1 MQPKYGAL
9 AGLFLVI
16 AGVAAPTLGQA
27 TDDQVALTVKTYAE
41 LGKMVRGLKGKV
53 VVVDFWGEY

>member
-1 MQPKYGAL
+1 MRTKYGAL

-16 AGVAAPTLGQA
+16 AGVAAPTLGQGA
-27 TDDQVALTVKTYAE
+27 GDKVGLKTVTYAE
-41 LGKMVRGLKGKV
+41 LGKMVRDLKGKV

>member
-1 MQPKYGAL
+1 MRAKYGAL
-9 AGLFLVI
+9 AGLFLVL

-27 TDDQVALTVKTYAE
+27 TGDKVTLKTVTYAE
-41 LGKMVRGLKGKV
+41 LGKMVRALKGKV

>member
-1 MQPKYGAL
+1 MRTKYGAL

-16 AGVAAPTLGQA
+16 AGVTAPTLGQG
-27 TDDQVALTVKTYAE
+27 TDDKVTLKTVTYAD
-41 LGKMVRGLKGKV
+41 LGKMVRDLKGKV